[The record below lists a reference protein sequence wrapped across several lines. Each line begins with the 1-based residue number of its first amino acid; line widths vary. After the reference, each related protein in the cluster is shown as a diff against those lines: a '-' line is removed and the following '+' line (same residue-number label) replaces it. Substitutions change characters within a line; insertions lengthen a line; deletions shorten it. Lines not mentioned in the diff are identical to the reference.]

1 MGLSASQIPEAPKK
15 DLPLWDVKL
24 GELPKW
30 VGRRDISPT
39 GVYFAFKRAE
49 LKFHNKYVHVKRG
62 GIAPYA
68 MMLTGYCIIS
78 YIWSYDHL
86 KHDMLR
92 KHH

>member
-1 MGLSASQIPEAPKK
+1 MGLSASQIPEPPKK

-30 VGRRDISPT
+30 VARRDISPT

-49 LKFHNKYVHVKRG
+49 LKFNNKYVHVKRG

-68 MMLTGYCIIS
+68 MMLTGYCIMS
-78 YIWSYDHL
+78 YIWSYDHI
-86 KHDMLR
+86 KHDMMR